1 MKGFKYGKSIID
13 QIEKTKKELEKS
25 ELELTQLKRQEQK
38 LQARN
43 RNAEHKA
50 RTRRL
55 IKKGV
60 ILEKSSPSIYLLS
73 NEQLQAYLQQVLQSE
88 NALKLLEK
96 MIDTNFR

>member
-55 IKKGV
+55 IKKRG
-60 ILEKSSPSIYLLS
+60 Y
-73 NEQLQAYLQQVLQSE
+73 
-88 NALKLLEK
+88 
-96 MIDTNFR
+96 T